1 MINIPTHLLRTFF
14 KIVAYHPK
22 IALHVNDQNTSIEN
36 CQNRKCS
43 VHGAIGQGFPKKK
56 SDVMNPM
63 ELTGFP
69 SKIIFLGYGD
79 FYLSSKGHSG
89 TPTNFN

>member
-1 MINIPTHLLRTFF
+1 MINMPTHLLRTFF

-36 CQNRKCS
+36 CQNRQCS
-43 VHGAIGQGFPKKK
+43 IHGATGQGCPKKK

-63 ELTGFP
+63 ELIGFP
-69 SKIIFLGYGD
+69 SELLFLGYGE
-79 FYLSSKGHSG
+79 FHLACQCH
-89 TPTNFN
+89 

>member
-1 MINIPTHLLRTFF
+1 MTKMPMHSLGTFF
-14 KIVAYHPK
+14 KMVAYHAE
-22 IALHVNDQNTSIEN
+22 IALHANDQNPCIEN
-36 CQNRKCS
+36 CQNRQCS
-43 VHGAIGQGFPKKK
+43 VHGATRQGCPKKK